1 MERTDNIGLY
11 KWLTSDTK
19 VMTINEIAANAEIL
33 DAEISARV
41 KTADLPYTKNGNA
54 AEFISSVYVPN
65 DDNIFGYDSTG
76 VARNIATIQD
86 NDIVDF
92 GNTVLPSMW
101 LRAKDKVSVRAPLLT
116 IATESNPDGTAITE
130 RDVYHV
136 GNKAY
141 NAMLACT
148 TGTQTLTQNAVN
160 KLTTLLDSTVSK
172 FPATSVAAGGYTIP
186 RTGIYSLEFVAKVT
200 TALTAVNSYIRFGIS
215 RNRGGTVTDIDI
227 RDVLASSSYGTPF
240 IGGETMM
247 LFSAGDIITLW
258 VKPLNENVTIGAGS
272 KFNVYYKGDNPSA

>member
-1 MERTDNIGLY
+1 MERTENIGLY

-19 VMTINEIAANAEIL
+19 VMTINETAANAEIL
-33 DAEISARV
+33 DEEISARV
-41 KTADLPYTKNGNA
+41 KTVDLPYTKNGNA

-86 NDIVDF
+86 NDIMDF
-92 GNTVLPSMW
+92 GNTVLQYMW
-101 LRAKDKVSVRAPLLT
+101 LRAKDKVSVRAPLIT
-116 IATESNPDGTAITE
+116 IATAVNPDGTAITE

-136 GNKAY
+136 GNFAY

-172 FPATSVAAGGYTIP
+172 FPVNSVSNGGYTIP
-186 RTGIYSLEFVAKVT
+186 RTGIYSLEIVAKVT
-200 TALTAVNSYIRFGIS
+200 TALTAVNSNLQFGIS

-227 RDVLASSSYGTPF
+227 RTVVYSNSYATPF
-240 IGGETMM
+240 AGTETSMI
-247 LFSAGDIITLW
+247 FSAGDIITAW

-272 KFNVYYKGDNPSA
+272 KFNINFKGDNPSA